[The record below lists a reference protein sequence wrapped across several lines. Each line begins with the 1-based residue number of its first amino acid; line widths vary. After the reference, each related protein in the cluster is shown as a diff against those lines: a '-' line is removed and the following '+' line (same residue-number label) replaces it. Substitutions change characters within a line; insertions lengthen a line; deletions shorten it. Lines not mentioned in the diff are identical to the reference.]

1 MENFFD
7 SFHFGRVRGFFLKNR
22 DYQFADEVVAT
33 IANLC
38 CYKGKLPQGAPSSPI
53 ITNLISNVMDMRL
66 LKIAKKYKL
75 DYTRYADDLTFSTND
90 RKFLEIQEQFYQEV
104 AKEIESSG
112 FKINDKKTRLQFR
125 DSRQEVTG
133 VIVNKKLNVNRDY
146 YKRTRAMAY

>member
-1 MENFFD
+1 
-7 SFHFGRVRGFFLKNR
+7 
-22 DYQFADEVVAT
+22 
-33 IANLC
+33 
-38 CYKGKLPQGAPSSPI
+38 
-53 ITNLISNVMDMRL
+53 MRL

-146 YKRTRAMAY
+146 YKRTRAMAYELYTKGEFFIDGEAGTMNQLEGRFSFIDQLEQYNNKRDGNKHNFNGRDSIKNFCFINIFL